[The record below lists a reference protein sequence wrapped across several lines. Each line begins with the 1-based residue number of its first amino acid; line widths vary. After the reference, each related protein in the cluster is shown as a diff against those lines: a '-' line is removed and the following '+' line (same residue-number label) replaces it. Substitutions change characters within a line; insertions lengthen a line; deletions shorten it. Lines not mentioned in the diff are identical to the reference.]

1 MVPTDEVNLVYL
13 FPGQG
18 AQEVGM
24 GSGLWQRYDC
34 VKKVF
39 KMAEDIYGEPL
50 RKICFDGPFREMRRT
65 DRAQILIGVVNLSAF
80 LVLRELGIEPDV
92 VAGHSAGEISAAFA
106 AGAIALEDT
115 LRLISLRGKYM
126 YEAALSSKGRM
137 VAVLGVP
144 EKAVAD
150 LVEMHRGDGDL
161 SIGNCNAPTE
171 HVVTGDMDRVTALER
186 DVIARGVGSVVD
198 LKQQG
203 AWHSIQMIPAQ
214 IRFAEALKK
223 TDIHMPHTPFLLNY
237 SSEFAK
243 DADDLRIQLSSILS
257 STVRWTSCLR
267 VLASLRPRCYCECG
281 HGKILRGLLRK
292 NFRNGEM
299 YQIYSAATPQSIE
312 VFMRNQKR
320 ELVV

>member
-1 MVPTDEVNLVYL
+1 
-13 FPGQG
+13 
-18 AQEVGM
+18 M
-24 GSGLWQRYDC
+24 GFDLWRRYDC

-39 KMAEDIYGEPL
+39 QMAEDIYGEPL
-50 RKICFDGPFREMRRT
+50 GKICFNGPFREMQRT

-106 AGAIALEDT
+106 AGAIGLEDT
-115 LRLISLRGKYM
+115 LKLISLRGKYM
-126 YEAALSSKGRM
+126 YEAALACKGRM
-137 VAVLGVP
+137 LAVLGIS

-171 HVVTGDMDRVTALER
+171 HVVTGDMDRVTALEK
-186 DVIARGVGSVVD
+186 DVIAGGVGRVVD

-203 AWHSIQMIPAQ
+203 AWHSAQMLPAQ
-214 IRFAEALKK
+214 IRFAEALGK
-223 TDIHMPHTPFLLNY
+223 TDIHTPHTPFLLNY
-237 SSEFAK
+237 SSEFVK
-243 DADDLRIQLSSILS
+243 DADDLRLQLSSILS
-257 STVRWTSCLR
+257 STVQWTSCLR
-267 VLASLRPRCYCECG
+267 VLASLRPKCYCECG

-292 NFRNGEM
+292 NFRNSET

-312 VFMRNQKR
+312 VFMRNQRR
-320 ELVV
+320 ELAV